1 MKKHKK
7 IFSAVCLILA
17 LLIFSGCSILN
28 LPSITQPSSVKILD
42 EDVKLKVGESIQL
55 KYTVTEDIKDQ
66 LQWSATGN
74 NVSVSDKGLVVGLVS
89 GVCAV
94 IVRAGEASDLV
105 YITVTDT
112 TTSTPDPTVQ
122 FIQDSIT
129 FTVGQSDYLSY
140 AISDDK
146 PHNVSWTTSNDVVSI
161 APDGLV
167 TALKEGNCTVTI
179 ILGQS
184 SDTITI
190 TVLAREDNNSI
201 SFVEKTKAMNVGETF
216 QLQYTITSGITEKI
230 VWTVSNDVVTITQQG
245 IATAQRK
252 GNCTVTITAGKYSD
266 TMEIVVMQSP
276 RPDMELLEMQL
287 YKDELL
293 EGDRL
298 QLNATFKDNAY
309 SNVQFEFEI
318 VEGGTIATV
327 NGDILTAYSSGTI
340 KVKAVYDNYYSAP
353 AEITVVDPDTL
364 TNPYRNTNK
373 NTFYNTFT

>member
-1 MKKHKK
+1 
-7 IFSAVCLILA
+7 
-17 LLIFSGCSILN
+17 
-28 LPSITQPSSVKILD
+28 
-42 EDVKLKVGESIQL
+42 
-55 KYTVTEDIKDQ
+55 
-66 LQWSATGN
+66 
-74 NVSVSDKGLVVGLVS
+74 
-89 GVCAV
+89 
-94 IVRAGEASDLV
+94 
-105 YITVTDT
+105 
-112 TTSTPDPTVQ
+112 
-122 FIQDSIT
+122 
-129 FTVGQSDYLSY
+129 
-140 AISDDK
+140 
-146 PHNVSWTTSNDVVSI
+146 
-161 APDGLV
+161 
-167 TALKEGNCTVTI
+167 
-179 ILGQS
+179 
-184 SDTITI
+184 
-190 TVLAREDNNSI
+190 
-201 SFVEKTKAMNVGETF
+201 VGETF

-245 IATAQRK
+245 IATAQKK
-252 GNCTVTITAGKYSD
+252 GNCTVTITSGKYSD

-276 RPDMELLEMQL
+276 QPDMELLEMQL

-373 NTFYNTFT
+373 NTFYNNYTEAENWVDAGFRSDEALMSGDISEQDQEPTIADNQPTSDGMFVRNTSVLFSVNGNTYYVFDQYGKIV